1 MLHPRARI
9 MLLLSLPAVAIGI
22 ASSLILIVVMKI
34 ASVLQNLLWQRL
46 PGTLGIAQDSPL
58 WIIGVLTLTGIA
70 VGLVIRFSQ
79 GHAGPDPA
87 CEPLIGAP
95 VPPSA
100 LPGLIVALILGL
112 AGGVSLGPEH
122 PIMTVNIALAV
133 AIGARLLPRVNRMEW
148 TILASAG
155 TIGAL
160 FGTPVAA
167 ALIFSQTLNGSSE
180 VPLWDRL
187 FAPLMA
193 AAAGALT
200 TGLFF
205 HPHFSL
211 PIAHYGQMEMT
222 DILSGAI
229 VAAIAI
235 AAGMVAVWC
244 LPRLHAMMNQMKNPV
259 LVLGIGGFILGILG
273 VIGGPVSLFKGL
285 DEMQQMVANQAFS
298 TSDYF
303 LLAVIKLAALVVAAA
318 SGFRG
323 GRIFPAVFVGVAL
336 GLMLHEHVPA
346 VPAAITVSCAILG
359 IVLVVTRDG
368 WLSLFMAA
376 VVVPNTTLL
385 PLLCIV
391 MLPAWLLLA
400 GKPMMMMVNRPK
412 QQPPHDNV

>member
-1 MLHPRARI
+1 MLHPRART
-9 MLLLSLPAVAIGI
+9 MLLLSLPAVVIGI

-34 ASVLQNLLWQRL
+34 ASALQNLLWQRL

-400 GKPMMMMVNRPK
+400 GKPMMMVNRPK

>member
-1 MLHPRARI
+1 MLHPRART
-9 MLLLSLPAVAIGI
+9 MLLLSLPAVAVGI
-22 ASSLILIVVMKI
+22 ASSLILIAVMKI

-46 PGTLGIAQDSPL
+46 PDSLGIPLDSPL
-58 WIIGVLTLTGIA
+58 LIIGILTLTGGA

-87 CEPLIGAP
+87 CEPLIGTLI
-95 VPPSA
+95 PPSA

-122 PIMTVNIALAV
+122 PIMTVNIALDV
-133 AIGARLLPRVNRMEW
+133 AIGVRLMPRVNTMEW

-167 ALIFSQTLNGSSE
+167 ALIFSQTLNGNNE

-211 PIAHYGQMEMT
+211 PIAHYGQMQIT

-235 AAGMVAVWC
+235 AAGMIAVWC
-244 LPRLHAMMNQMKNPV
+244 LPRLHTMIHRLKNPV
-259 LVLGIGGFILGILG
+259 LMLGLGGFLLGILG

-285 DEMQQMVANQAFS
+285 DEMQQMTMNQAFS
-298 TSDYF
+298 TSDFF

-336 GLMLHEHVPA
+336 GLMLHAHVPT

-376 VVVPNTTLL
+376 VVVPDTTLL

-400 GKPMMMMVNRPK
+400 GKPMMIASRTK
-412 QQPPHDNV
+412 Q

>member
-1 MLHPRARI
+1 MLHPRART

-87 CEPLIGAP
+87 CEPLIGAA

-244 LPRLHAMMNQMKNPV
+244 LPRLHAMMHQMKNPV

-400 GKPMMMMVNRPK
+400 GKPMMMVNRPK

>member
-1 MLHPRARI
+1 MLHPRART

-112 AGGVSLGPEH
+112 TGGVSLGPEH

-211 PIAHYGQMEMT
+211 PMAHYGQMEMT

-244 LPRLHAMMNQMKNPV
+244 LPRLHAMMHQMKNPV

-400 GKPMMMMVNRPK
+400 GKPMMMVNRPK

>member
-1 MLHPRARI
+1 MLHPRART

-70 VGLVIRFSQ
+70 VGLVIHFSQ

-244 LPRLHAMMNQMKNPV
+244 LPRLHAMMHQMKNPV

-273 VIGGPVSLFKGL
+273 VMGGPVSLFKGL

-400 GKPMMMMVNRPK
+400 GKPMMMVNRPK

>member
-1 MLHPRARI
+1 MLHPRART
-9 MLLLSLPAVAIGI
+9 MLLLSLPALIIGI
-22 ASSLILIVVMKI
+22 ASSLVLIAVMKV
-34 ASVLQNLLWQRL
+34 ASVLQRLLWEQI
-46 PGTLGIAQDSPL
+46 PVGLGIAHDSPV
-58 WIIGVLTLTGIA
+58 WIIGMLTFTGIM
-70 VGLVIRFSQ
+70 VGLVIRYSP

-87 CEPLIGAP
+87 TEPLIGAP
-95 VPPSA
+95 MNPVA
-100 LPGLIVALILGL
+100 LPGLLIALILGL

-122 PIMTVNIALAV
+122 PIMAVNIALAV
-133 AIGARLLPRVNRMEW
+133 AIGARLFPRIGALDW

-167 ALIFSQTLNGSSE
+167 ALIFSQTLNSSDDT
-180 VPLWDRL
+180 PLWDRL

-193 AAAGALT
+193 AAAGSLT
-200 TGLFF
+200 TSLFF

-211 PIAHYGQMEMT
+211 PIAHYTQMRLS
-222 DILSGAI
+222 DIFSGAV

-244 LPRLHAMMNQMKNPV
+244 LPRLHTLVHRLKNPV
-259 LVLGIGGFILGILG
+259 LILGIGGFMLGILG
-273 VIGGPVSLFKGL
+273 VLGGPLTLFKGL
-285 DEMQQMVANQAFS
+285 DEMQQLAFS
-298 TSDYF
+298 LTLGATDYF
-303 LLAVIKLAALVVAAA
+303 MLAIVKLGALVIAAA
-318 SGFRG
+318 CGFRG

-336 GLMLHEHVPA
+336 GLMLHAHVEA

-359 IVLVVTRDG
+359 LMLVVTRDG

-376 VVVPNTTLL
+376 VVVPDTTLL

-400 GKPMMMMVNRPK
+400 GKPMMAVNR
-412 QQPPHDNV
+412 HDR

>member
-1 MLHPRARI
+1 MLHPRART
-9 MLLLSLPAVAIGI
+9 MLLLSLPAVAVGI
-22 ASSLILIVVMKI
+22 ASSLILITVMKI

-46 PGTLGIAQDSPL
+46 PDSLGIPLDSPL
-58 WIIGVLTLTGIA
+58 LIIGILTLTGGA

-87 CEPLIGAP
+87 CEPLIGTL

-133 AIGARLLPRVNRMEW
+133 AIGVRLMPRVNTIEW

-167 ALIFSQTLNGSSE
+167 ALIFSQTLNGNNE

-211 PIAHYGQMEMT
+211 PIAHYGQMQIT

-235 AAGMVAVWC
+235 AAGMIAVWC
-244 LPRLHAMMNQMKNPV
+244 LPRLHTMMHRLKNPV
-259 LVLGIGGFILGILG
+259 LILGLGGFLLGILG

-285 DEMQQMVANQAFS
+285 DEMQQMTMNQAFS
-298 TSDYF
+298 TSDFF

-336 GLMLHEHVPA
+336 GLMLHAHVPT

-376 VVVPNTTLL
+376 VVVPDTTLL

-400 GKPMMMMVNRPK
+400 GKPMMIASRTK
-412 QQPPHDNV
+412 Q

>member
-1 MLHPRARI
+1 
-9 MLLLSLPAVAIGI
+9 MLLLSLPALILGI
-22 ASSLILIVVMKI
+22 ASSLVLIVVMKFAAI
-34 ASVLQNLLWQRL
+34 LQSVLWQRL
-46 PGTLGIAQDSPL
+46 PGSLGIAADSPL
-58 WIIGVLTLTGIA
+58 WIMLTLTLTGIM
-70 VGLVIRFSQ
+70 VGLVIRYST

-87 CEPLIGAP
+87 TEPLIGAP
-95 VPPSA
+95 ISPAA
-100 LPGLIVALILGL
+100 LPGLIIALVLGL

-122 PIMTVNIALAV
+122 PIMAVNIALAV
-133 AIGARLLPRVNRMEW
+133 ALGRRFFPRIVALDW

-167 ALIFSQTLNGSSE
+167 ALIFSQTLSGSNDT
-180 VPLWDRL
+180 PLWDRL

-193 AAAGALT
+193 AAAGSLT
-200 TGLFF
+200 TSLFF

-211 PIAHYGQMEMT
+211 PVAHYTQMRIV
-222 DILSGAI
+222 DIFSGAV

-244 LPRLHAMMNQMKNPV
+244 LPRLHALLHRLKNPV
-259 LVLGIGGFILGILG
+259 LILGVGGFLLGILG
-273 VIGGPVSLFKGL
+273 VMGGPLTLFKGL
-285 DEMQQMVANQAFS
+285 DEMQQMAFS
-298 TSDYF
+298 QTLGTTDF
-303 LLAVIKLAALVVAAA
+303 FMLAVIKLAALVIAAA

-323 GRIFPAVFVGVAL
+323 GRIFPAVFIGVAL
-336 GLMLHEHVPA
+336 GLMLHAHVEA

-359 IVLVVTRDG
+359 LVLVVTRDG

-376 VVVPNTTLL
+376 VVVPDTTLL

-400 GKPMMMMVNRPK
+400 GKPMMVANRE
-412 QQPPHDNV
+412 DE

>member
-1 MLHPRARI
+1 MLHPRART

-211 PIAHYGQMEMT
+211 PIAHYGQMEVT

-244 LPRLHAMMNQMKNPV
+244 LPRLHAMMHQMKKPV

-400 GKPMMMMVNRPK
+400 GKPMMMVNRPK

>member
-1 MLHPRARI
+1 MLHPRART

-22 ASSLILIVVMKI
+22 ASSLILIMVMKI

-122 PIMTVNIALAV
+122 PIITVNIALAV

-244 LPRLHAMMNQMKNPV
+244 LPRLHAMMHQMKNPV

-323 GRIFPAVFVGVAL
+323 GRIFPAVFVGLAL

-400 GKPMMMMVNRPK
+400 GKPMMMVNRPK

>member
-1 MLHPRARI
+1 MLHPRART

-244 LPRLHAMMNQMKNPV
+244 LPRLHAMMHQMKNPV

-368 WLSLFMAA
+368 WSSLFMAA

-400 GKPMMMMVNRPK
+400 GKPMMMVNRPK

>member
-1 MLHPRARI
+1 MLHPRART

-34 ASVLQNLLWQRL
+34 ASALQNLLWQRL

-244 LPRLHAMMNQMKNPV
+244 LPRLHSMMHQMKNPV

-323 GRIFPAVFVGVAL
+323 GRILPAVFVGVAL

-400 GKPMMMMVNRPK
+400 GKPMMMVNRPK

>member
-1 MLHPRARI
+1 MLHPRART

-229 VAAIAI
+229 VAALAI

-244 LPRLHAMMNQMKNPV
+244 LPRLHAMMHQMKNPV

-400 GKPMMMMVNRPK
+400 GKPMMMVNRPK

>member
-1 MLHPRARI
+1 MLHPRART
-9 MLLLSLPAVAIGI
+9 MLLLSLPALILGV
-22 ASSLILIVVMKI
+22 ASSLVLIVVMKFAAI
-34 ASVLQNLLWQRL
+34 LQSVLWQRL
-46 PGTLGIAQDSPL
+46 PGSLGIAADSPL
-58 WIIGVLTLTGIA
+58 WIMLTLTLTGVL
-70 VGLVIRFSQ
+70 VGLVIRYST

-87 CEPLIGAP
+87 TEPLIGAP
-95 VPPSA
+95 ISPAA
-100 LPGLIVALILGL
+100 LPGLIIALVLGL

-122 PIMTVNIALAV
+122 PIMAVNIALAV
-133 AIGARLLPRVNRMEW
+133 ALGRRLFPRIGALDW

-167 ALIFSQTLNGSSE
+167 ALIFSQTLSGSNDT
-180 VPLWDRL
+180 PLWDRL

-193 AAAGALT
+193 AAAGSLT
-200 TGLFF
+200 TSLFF

-211 PIAHYGQMEMT
+211 PIAHYTQMRIA
-222 DILSGAI
+222 DIFSGAV

-244 LPRLHAMMNQMKNPV
+244 LPRLHALLHRLKNPV
-259 LVLGIGGFILGILG
+259 LILGAGGFLLGILG
-273 VIGGPVSLFKGL
+273 VMGGPLTLFKGL
-285 DEMQQMVANQAFS
+285 DEMQQMAFS
-298 TSDYF
+298 QTLGATDF
-303 LLAVIKLAALVVAAA
+303 FMLAVIKLAALVIAAA

-323 GRIFPAVFVGVAL
+323 GRIFPAVFIGVAL
-336 GLMLHEHVPA
+336 GLMLHAHVEA

-359 IVLVVTRDG
+359 LVLVVTRDG

-376 VVVPNTTLL
+376 VVVPDTTLL

-400 GKPMMMMVNRPK
+400 GKPMMIANREDK
-412 QQPPHDNV
+412 

>member
-1 MLHPRARI
+1 

-87 CEPLIGAP
+87 SEPLIGAP

-244 LPRLHAMMNQMKNPV
+244 LPRLHAMMHQMKNPV

-400 GKPMMMMVNRPK
+400 GKPMMMVNRPK

>member
-1 MLHPRARI
+1 MLHPRART

-244 LPRLHAMMNQMKNPV
+244 LPRLHAMMHQMKNPV

-285 DEMQQMVANQAFS
+285 DEMQQIVANQAFS

-400 GKPMMMMVNRPK
+400 GKPMMMVNRPK

>member
-1 MLHPRARI
+1 MLHPRART

-222 DILSGAI
+222 DILSGAT

-244 LPRLHAMMNQMKNPV
+244 LPRLHAMMHQMKNPV

-400 GKPMMMMVNRPK
+400 GKPMMMVNRPK

>member
-1 MLHPRARI
+1 MLHPRART

-211 PIAHYGQMEMT
+211 PMAHYGQMEMT

-244 LPRLHAMMNQMKNPV
+244 LPRLHAMMHQMKNPV

-400 GKPMMMMVNRPK
+400 GKPMMMVNRPK

>member
-1 MLHPRARI
+1 MLHPRART
-9 MLLLSLPAVAIGI
+9 MLLLSLPAVAVGI
-22 ASSLILIVVMKI
+22 ASSLILIAVMKI

-46 PGTLGIAQDSPL
+46 PDSLGIPLDSPL
-58 WIIGVLTLTGIA
+58 LIIGILTLTGGA

-87 CEPLIGAP
+87 CEPLIGTL

-133 AIGARLLPRVNRMEW
+133 AIGVRLMPRVNTMEW

-167 ALIFSQTLNGSSE
+167 ALIFSQTLNGNNE

-211 PIAHYGQMEMT
+211 PIAHYGQMQIT

-235 AAGMVAVWC
+235 AAGMIAVWC
-244 LPRLHAMMNQMKNPV
+244 LPRLHTMMHRLKNPV
-259 LVLGIGGFILGILG
+259 LMLGLGGFLLGILG

-285 DEMQQMVANQAFS
+285 DEMQQMTMNQAFS
-298 TSDYF
+298 TSDFF

-336 GLMLHEHVPA
+336 GLMLHAHVPT

-376 VVVPNTTLL
+376 VVVPDTTLL

-400 GKPMMMMVNRPK
+400 GKPMMIASRTK
-412 QQPPHDNV
+412 Q

>member
-1 MLHPRARI
+1 MLHPRART

-46 PGTLGIAQDSPL
+46 PGTLGVAQDSPL

-244 LPRLHAMMNQMKNPV
+244 LPRLHAMMHQMKNPV

-400 GKPMMMMVNRPK
+400 GKPMMMVNRPK

>member
-1 MLHPRARI
+1 MLHPRART

-79 GHAGPDPA
+79 DHAGPDPA

-244 LPRLHAMMNQMKNPV
+244 LPRLHAMMHQMKNPV

-400 GKPMMMMVNRPK
+400 GKPMMMVNRPK